1 MSNWTQGT
9 GCPTEFLKGIEALTR
24 EFNNKE
30 IHNSRLTNQIEKL
43 LNESKEKNKTIEKQR
58 KHIEALKQK
67 GNRYIEVNEKDR
79 IIIYDTKENKFSWRT
94 YWSNLPS
101 NIIDDLCKNE
111 LINYYKHNVL
121 KIYNKER
128 MRVLKRNFNESD
140 FYQLFGH
147 GCQTINKCFSF
158 HLLKNVKKVRGVI
171 RNVANKH
178 DIGLN
183 RNIGSYTNCIAIC
196 KNGNKC
202 KCNAYENIY
211 DFDDNPSEYNYLYYI
226 KNWSRIGICSRH
238 AKSGTDDD
246 KRSWLETYL
255 YDKKKVHKQD
265 YNEFSLEDRIKLFE
279 TDEENRYCGDFWIQ

>member
-1 MSNWTQGT
+1 MSHPN
-9 GCPTEFLKGIEALTR
+9 EFLEGIEILTR

-30 IHNSRLTNQIEKL
+30 IHNCRLTNQIEKL
-43 LNESKEKNKTIEKQR
+43 LKENKEKNKTIEKQT

-67 GNRYIEVNEKDR
+67 GNKYIEVNEKDR

-128 MRVLKRNFNESD
+128 IQRDPRATNIE
-140 FYQLFGH
+140 YQFHQTFGY
-147 GCQTINKCFSF
+147 GYKPINKCFSF

-171 RNVANKH
+171 RNIANKSEFH
-178 DIGLN
+178 SYF
-183 RNIGSYTNCIAIC
+183 GSYNTCIAIC

-202 KCNAYENIY
+202 KCKAYDNIY
-211 DFDDNPSEYNYLYYI
+211 EYYDNPSEYNYLYNI

-238 AKSGTDDD
+238 AKSGNADD
-246 KRSWLETYL
+246 KRFWLRKYL
-255 YDKKKVHKQD
+255 NENKKVHKQD
-265 YNEFSLEDRIKLFE
+265 YNKFSIEDRSKLFE
-279 TDEENRYCGDFWIQ
+279 TNEQKDWDNSWIQ